1 MISFDLE
8 CEKGHRFEGIFR
20 DHESFSD
27 QLARKLIACPVCECP
42 DIKRLYT
49 GCSIQARPSEA
60 PKIVKQPGDLFEALR
75 FIENYVK
82 KNFEYVGA
90 QFSDA
95 ARAIYYGVEEQRNI
109 YGETTPRELKELIEE
124 GIQVLPVPSA
134 EKAEN

>member
-8 CEKGHRFEGIFR
+8 CEKGHRFEGIFK

-27 QLARKLIACPVCECP
+27 QLGRRLIACPVCECT

-49 GCSIQARPSEA
+49 GCSIQPRPSEA
-60 PKIVKQPGDLFEALR
+60 PRIQKERGDLFEALK
-75 FIENYVK
+75 FIEGYVR

-90 QFSDA
+90 QFSDT
-95 ARAIYYGVEEQRNI
+95 ARAIHYGVEESRNI
-109 YGETTPRELKELIEE
+109 YGETTPRELKELLEE
-124 GIQVLPVPSA
+124 GIQVLPMPSV

>member
-27 QLARKLIACPVCECP
+27 QLARKLIACPVCESP
-42 DIKRLYT
+42 DIRRLYT

-60 PKIVKQPGDLFEALR
+60 PKIAKERGDLFEALK
-75 FIENYVK
+75 FIESYVK

-90 QFSDA
+90 QFSDT
-95 ARAIYYGVEEQRNI
+95 ARAIYYGIEEHRNI

-124 GIQVLPVPSA
+124 GIQVLPVPSV